1 PSDRGDQT
9 KSGGRGSWRG
19 APARSGGRHRLPGG
33 TGRLRLPDG
42 ADRCSP
48 PRNDSPAFGDRGD
61 GAGLTDLRKRAM
73 TQTFALYVDDKA
85 GVLNRVVSLFRRRM
99 LNIES
104 LTAGRSEIP
113 GVSRMTVVVD
123 TDEYGAHRL
132 AANLNKLMAV
142 RRVDRLASESSIS
155 TELAIIKV
163 AMPEDARTE
172 VNRFLDAHRAR
183 IVSAHPDR
191 LV

>member
-1 PSDRGDQT
+1 
-9 KSGGRGSWRG
+9 
-19 APARSGGRHRLPGG
+19 
-33 TGRLRLPDG
+33 
-42 ADRCSP
+42 
-48 PRNDSPAFGDRGD
+48 
-61 GAGLTDLRKRAM
+61 M

-155 TELAIIKV
+155 TELALIKV

-191 LV
+191 LVIETTGTSDEIDGVLTLLRPYGVVEVVRTGRVAMADARRAGRQPVARALPAVAMK